1 MRVTRIG
8 WAGTRTSELKLGA
21 SIGPSGVNRLGE
33 GHVKVDLD
41 LLAEPEGAKKCRVGP
56 DSPSALDDPRPTSD
70 PAVGH
75 TALDRDRPGDAHDR
89 QLTVEGERPRRPVDP
104 PGPEGDGWM
113 LGGVEDLLE
122 GLADLCA
129 VGVGE
134 RLDAAGSLPDLE
146 GVDVDLDALEAVG
159 CPQPPRSTRVA
170 VAAAVGRQSLNVG
183 MSRWSSCCL

>member
-1 MRVTRIG
+1 VSTV
-8 WAGTRTSELKLGA
+8 W
-21 SIGPSGVNRLGE
+21 GE

-41 LLAEPEGAKKCRVGP
+41 LVPEPEGAQKCRVGP
-56 DSPSALDDPRPTSD
+56 DSPSALDDTPPTND
-70 PAVGH
+70 PAVDH

-146 GVDVDLDALEAVG
+146 GIDVDLDGHRGVRRDGGVDPGVTMPAGDLDGEI
-159 CPQPPRSTRVA
+159 
-170 VAAAVGRQSLNVG
+170 VAALAPSPVRVVLTRSRPDSGPSL
-183 MSRWSSCCL
+183 

>member
-1 MRVTRIG
+1 MPSRAGFPIG
-8 WAGTRTSELKLGA
+8 
-21 SIGPSGVNRLGE
+21 SGR
-33 GHVKVDLD
+33 H
-41 LLAEPEGAKKCRVGP
+41 
-56 DSPSALDDPRPTSD
+56 SPHHD

-146 GVDVDLDALEAVG
+146 GVDVDLDGHRGVRRDGGVDPGVTMPAGDLDGEIVAG
-159 CPQPPRSTRVA
+159 LGAQPVRVVLTRSRPDS
-170 VAAAVGRQSLNVG
+170 GPSL
-183 MSRWSSCCL
+183 